1 MDRSAEKYQGNKS
14 DRKIQEDDEMRDIEK
29 AVKEEF
35 NNSHFDYWVQNSQNN
50 FEIDQIDKISNDY
63 ESDN

>member
-1 MDRSAEKYQGNKS
+1 MEYQGNKS

-50 FEIDQIDKISNDY
+50 FEID
-63 ESDN
+63 